1 MNILESISLGR
12 GDAYRESITGYSLRA
27 WRSAGGTDGNEP
39 YFEEGHE
46 RRGLNSCPV
55 IRVYVDARLFSTW
68 ESWKEEAERAKL
80 GAIKG
85 TDHRGEPTFFIGTG
99 GDFSGDPAFIV
110 ELIPGIGTRLWI
122 NVLCPSESEF
132 YRAKAAAEAEAA
144 DRERWEKDSSI
155 HATDLQHPKFTSRT
169 TKYCSLLN
177 RRSDLQKQIDRW
189 GVR

>member
-12 GDAYRESITGYSLRA
+12 GDAYHESITGYSLRA

-39 YFEEGHE
+39 YFDEG
-46 RRGLNSCPV
+46 RSSRGLNSFPG
-55 IRVYVDARLFSTW
+55 IRVYVDARLCSTW
-68 ESWKEEAERAKL
+68 ESWMDEADRAKL

-85 TDHRGEPTFFIGTG
+85 TDHRGEPTFFIGPG
-99 GDFSGDPAFIV
+99 GDFSGAPAFIV

>member
-1 MNILESISLGR
+1 M
-12 GDAYRESITGYSLRA
+12 
-27 WRSAGGTDGNEP
+27 
-39 YFEEGHE
+39 
-46 RRGLNSCPV
+46 
-55 IRVYVDARLFSTW
+55 
-68 ESWKEEAERAKL
+68 
-80 GAIKG
+80 
-85 TDHRGEPTFFIGTG
+85 
-99 GDFSGDPAFIV
+99 

>member
-12 GDAYRESITGYSLRA
+12 GDAYHESITGYSLRV

-85 TDHRGEPTFFIGTG
+85 TDYRGEPMFFIGTG

-132 YRAKAAAEAEAA
+132 YRAKADAEAEAA
-144 DRERWEKDSSI
+144 DRERWEKDNSI
-155 HATDLQHPKFTSRT
+155 RATDLQHPKFTSRT

>member
-1 MNILESISLGR
+1 MRTDYFLGQNR
-12 GDAYRESITGYSLRA
+12 GDDYRSSIKSYSLQA
-27 WRSAGGTDGNEP
+27 WRDAGGEDGNEP

-85 TDHRGEPTFFIGTG
+85 TDYRGEPMFFIGTG

-132 YRAKAAAEAEAA
+132 YRAKADAEAEAA
-144 DRERWEKDSSI
+144 AREQWKKDSSI
-155 HATDLQHPKFTSRT
+155 RATDLQHPKFTSRT